1 MRFENILGHINVKNG
16 LQTSLDNGKVSHAYI
31 FCGKKGIGKTMV
43 AHAFADALTDGSV
56 ADVTV
61 VTNEKYDIK
70 TVAFSVDAVRKARTE
85 MYTRPYLANKRV
97 FIFPQADTMT
107 IGAQNALLKV
117 FEEPPEYCVIILLA
131 ENENLLLQTI
141 RSRAITVRFAPLPD
155 EIVAEYLKQKYPN
168 TNVDVVVKLAG
179 GSILAA
185 DMLMSQDGLSEMLGE
200 FIRLMRGISSPQRA
214 SAYAIINFLER
225 EKANINVLFDVMLIM
240 FRDTLL
246 YNGEKSDT
254 MAIANV
260 RSGAVLKA
268 IDFVEARRRS
278 LSFNA
283 NFSIAISELLLN
295 TWEAIHD

>member
-1 MRFENILGHINVKNG
+1 MRLDNILGHNNIKKQ
-16 LQTSLDNGKVSHAYI
+16 LQTSIENGKVSHAYI
-31 FCGKKGIGKTMV
+31 FSGKKGIGKTML
-43 AHAFADALTDGSV
+43 AKAFADALTDKSV

-61 VTNEKYDIK
+61 VTNEKYDVK
-70 TVAFSVDAVRKARTE
+70 TVAFSVDTVRGARTE

-131 ENENLLLQTI
+131 ENDNLLLPTI
-141 RSRAITVRFAPLPD
+141 RSRAITVRFAPLSD
-155 EIVAEYLKQKYPN
+155 ELVSEYLKQKYPN
-168 TNVDVVVKLAG
+168 AKTDIVVKLAG
-179 GSILAA
+179 GSILSA
-185 DMLMSQDGLSEMLGE
+185 DNLMSQEGLSEMLVE
-200 FIRLMRGISSPQRA
+200 FMRLMRGISSPKIA
-214 SAYAIINFLER
+214 NVYAIINFLER

-246 YNGEKSDT
+246 YKNEKSGT
-254 MAIANV
+254 MAINDM

>member
-1 MRFENILGHINVKNG
+1 
-16 LQTSLDNGKVSHAYI
+16 LQTSIDNGKVSHAYI
-31 FCGKKGIGKTMV
+31 FCGKKGIGKTII

-61 VTNEKYDIK
+61 VTNQKYDIK
-70 TVAFSVDAVRKARTE
+70 TVAFSVEAVRSARTE

-97 FIFPQADTMT
+97 FIFPLADTMT

-131 ENENLLLQTI
+131 ENDNLLLQTI
-141 RSRAITVRFAPLPD
+141 RSRAITVRFAPLSD
-155 EIVAEYLKQKYPN
+155 EIILGYLKQKYPN
-168 TNVDVVVKLAG
+168 ADLGIVVKLAG

-185 DMLMSQDGLSEMLGE
+185 ENLMSQEGLSNMLGE
-200 FIRLMRGISSPQRA
+200 FTQLMRGISSPQRA
-214 SAYAIINFLER
+214 NAYKIINFLER
-225 EKANINVLFDVMLIM
+225 EKANINVLLDVMLIM

-246 YNGEKSDT
+246 YNGEKGDT

-283 NFSIAISELLLN
+283 NYSIAISELLLN